1 MKRKVLR
8 IRRVVFIVVGI
19 VFSLNQ
25 GVRGAELFTHDK
37 EKEEKI
43 SYEKFDPLT
52 WLFSDSKPGE
62 NPTKVAILLAPCG
75 SGSGFQVL
83 LDGVPE
89 GTEVYFASEGLV
101 NTEGHLLRDISGNL
115 LHSVPVEYNTGEIGF
130 TTRKH
135 SPVAEGISRK
145 APFRCFDVIEPIKKG
160 THTWKDDAA
169 AFYVGIDIPG
179 SALPG
184 KYSGKVRIMAGD
196 ISITIPVE
204 LEVAAV
210 RLPSEIGLSQT
221 IWYDINNM
229 ASFHDLEIWSSGH
242 WRMIQKYSEMMFS
255 HHQNMFR
262 ADLRLVYKKKDAN
275 NNWTF
280 DFSRLERLMH
290 IMIDAGMTRI
300 EGGHIGSCKK
310 WGESEIYVWPSVEL
324 WEQEVRI
331 SSEEAQDFLAQFL
344 PEWRLF
350 LENHGWYGMLCQHVS
365 DEPTHGAFC
374 DYLAG
379 ACAVRKYLPGVPIID
394 AVEFSDLG
402 SAVDW
407 WVIKPE
413 QYEGDFNAYDKPR
426 SNGDQIWCYTCCKP
440 GGPYMNRLLDFPL
453 LRVRLL
459 AWGCAKYNMP
469 GYLHWALNSWHPVKD
484 PFKHSI
490 KPDDSN
496 DIPVG
501 DRYIVYPGTDGP
513 WSSMRYE
520 AQREGWEDYALLMMA
535 RKQLNTEQFD
545 TLMSKTV
552 RGFSE
557 FTDDPAVFRRQY
569 RELLMLVSAKEGRSG
584 GN

>member
-1 MKRKVLR
+1 MKQKALRKK
-8 IRRVVFIVVGI
+8 RVVFIVVVI
-19 VFSLNQ
+19 AFILSQ
-25 GVRGAELFTHDK
+25 GTQGAERFTPNK
-37 EKEEKI
+37 GEEEQI
-43 SYEKFDPLT
+43 SYGIFDPLT
-52 WLFSDSKPGE
+52 WLFSDSKPRK

-75 SGSGFQVL
+75 SRSGFQVL
-83 LDGVPE
+83 LEGVPE
-89 GTEVYFASEGLV
+89 GTEVHFASEGLV
-101 NTEGHLLRDISGNL
+101 DPEGHWLRDISGNL
-115 LHSVPVEYNTGEIGF
+115 LHSVPVEYNTGETGF

-160 THTWKDDAA
+160 THTWKGDAA
-169 AFYVGIDIPG
+169 AFYIGIGIPR

-184 KYSGKVRIMAGD
+184 KYSGKVRITAGD
-196 ISITIPVE
+196 RSVTIPVM

-210 RLPSEIGLSQT
+210 RLPSKISLSQT

-229 ASFHDLEIWSSGH
+229 ASFHDLELWSSGH
-242 WRMIQKYSEMMFS
+242 WRMIQKYAEMMVAY
-255 HHQNMFR
+255 HQNTFR
-262 ADLRLVYKKKDAN
+262 ADLRLVDKKKDTN
-275 NNWTF
+275 DNWTF
-280 DFSRLERLMH
+280 DFSHLERLMH

-310 WGESEIYVWPSVEL
+310 WGESEIYVWPSTEL

-350 LENHGWYGMLCQHVS
+350 LEKHGWYGMLCQHVS

-394 AVEFSDLG
+394 AVEFPDLG

-413 QYEGDFNAYDKPR
+413 QYEGDFNAYDIPR
-426 SNGDQIWCYTCCKP
+426 SYGDQIWCYTCCKP
-440 GGPYMNRLLDFPL
+440 GGRYMNRLLDFPL

-459 AWGCAKYNMP
+459 AWGCAKYDMP

-496 DIPVG
+496 DIPAG
-501 DRYIVYPGTDGP
+501 DRYIVYPGPDGP

-535 RKQLNTEQFD
+535 RKQLNPEQFD
-545 TLMSKTV
+545 TLVSKTV
-552 RGFSE
+552 RGFSD

-569 RELLMLVSAKEGRSG
+569 RELLMLVSDK
-584 GN
+584 